1 MKPKKD
7 NDYLAKNQNKIE
19 ECFLVVNFIYKNF
32 LKDNAYNNRG
42 NYAATR
48 YFAYN
53 LMRILTN
60 LESTLEKR
68 EHKDIINI
76 LKSIK
81 VAMVSDTTVKN
92 SSRNTYVNYLMK
104 PNKIIEELSDGKL
117 QNLILRNYCYD
128 QTREYLNL
136 YKEDTV
142 FSKKQNHLNKYAFQF
157 LIS

>member
-7 NDYLAKNQNKIE
+7 NDYLAKNQNKNE

-32 LKDNAYNNRG
+32 LKDNAYSNRG
-42 NYAATR
+42 NHAATK

-60 LESTLEKR
+60 LELTLEKR
-68 EHKDIINI
+68 EHQDIIDI

-81 VAMVSDTTVKN
+81 VAMVSDITVKN

-104 PNKIIEELSDGKL
+104 PNKIIEELS
-117 QNLILRNYCYD
+117 
-128 QTREYLNL
+128 
-136 YKEDTV
+136 
-142 FSKKQNHLNKYAFQF
+142 KKDSVEK
-157 LIS
+157 